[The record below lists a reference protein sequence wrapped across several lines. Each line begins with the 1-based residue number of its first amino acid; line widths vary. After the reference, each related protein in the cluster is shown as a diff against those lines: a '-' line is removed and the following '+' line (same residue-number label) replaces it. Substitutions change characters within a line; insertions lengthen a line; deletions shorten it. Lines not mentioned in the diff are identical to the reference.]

1 MAHTPTILQDKKGER
16 TITSYYTPYHGHD
29 VRHLVIALRALREKH
44 DSITFLAGDSSLDN
58 KYWFDEWTPACNG
71 YEDVL
76 RPQVMKKDVCYHLNA
91 PGSTTACLNT
101 AVEATSLDDRAFGR
115 MRPQDRFIRD
125 NLRETD
131 MLIVSV
137 GGNDVALAPTVCTA
151 VNLGVL
157 TRCTPG
163 WCFGDEGGD
172 TRYESANSKNK
183 AWCPLVCVPNVYA
196 FGDCG
201 RVCCGVPGCV
211 AGVASCPVGF
221 GYVTDLFGNRVENYV
236 NRLVSKTKPK
246 KILVCTIYHPM
257 EKVKGAES
265 SWADLA
271 LSALGYDSNPNKT
284 QRVIRAIHTHATS
297 KINIKGVPVIPL
309 PLFEVL
315 DPKNQED
322 YEQRV
327 EPSVRGG
334 EKMADAFREILKM

>member
-16 TITSYYTPYHGHD
+16 TITSYYIPYHGHD
-29 VRHLVIALRALREKH
+29 VRHLAIALRALREKH
-44 DSITFLAGDSSLDN
+44 D
-58 KYWFDEWTPACNG
+58 
-71 YEDVL
+71 
-76 RPQVMKKDVCYHLNA
+76 
-91 PGSTTACLNT
+91 
-101 AVEATSLDDRAFGR
+101 
-115 MRPQDRFIRD
+115 
-125 NLRETD
+125 
-131 MLIVSV
+131 SV

-236 NRLVSKTKPK
+236 NRLVSKTIKEQQRGEEIWK
-246 KILVCTIYHPM
+246 QLGGKMDVF
-257 EKVKGAES
+257 ES
-265 SWADLA
+265 
-271 LSALGYDSNPNKT
+271 G
-284 QRVIRAIHTHATS
+284 
-297 KINIKGVPVIPL
+297 
-309 PLFEVL
+309 
-315 DPKNQED
+315 
-322 YEQRV
+322 
-327 EPSVRGG
+327 
-334 EKMADAFREILKM
+334 